1 MISNIRIPEGTVT
14 ISHIGLSVNYTSGK
28 LRKDY
33 KPCISKILSK
43 NGYHLEEIRLLSDR
57 IEMSLSGPPKPAN
70 LIEQELTELGSQI
83 ENEIKIDTLEKCFIL
98 MPFNKKDLEVVYND
112 FVKPCIEKLGLQ
124 CVRGDDIFG
133 DNIIMEDIIRL
144 IKDSTI
150 LVADLT
156 YRNPNVFYE
165 LGLAH
170 AFGKKVLLLAQS
182 MDDVP
187 FDLRYRRVC
196 LYEYSPKG
204 CKKLENE
211 MADHIKTLLKESSK
225 IPPKKKPKKSKRKSV
240 YYESFCDKHF
250 WDKLEKIGEGDI
262 EYDDEQNEI
271 ITSGMFTYLLS
282 NSSYGENKFIIKAKF
297 IFDNYRKFKD
307 DGSETANSGIVLAW
321 SRNKGGSN
329 YLNLLFNGRRVLL
342 EEVGSQGGEHFYDF
356 KHLDSGAKFSIL
368 DGKEY
373 DIRVQIQLKKL
384 DVFIDGKWI
393 YSKELLKEPIG
404 KVGFRPWRAKLRC
417 KQFEVEETKI

>member
-1 MISNIRIPEGTVT
+1 MEENQAI
-14 ISHIGLSVNYTSGK
+14 HIGLSVNYAPGR

-33 KPCISKILSK
+33 KLFISKILSK
-43 NGYHLEEIRLLSDR
+43 NGYHLEEIRLFSDR
-57 IEMSLSGPPKPAN
+57 IEMSLSGPPKPAT
-70 LIEQELTELGSQI
+70 LIKQELTELGSRI
-83 ENEIKIDTLEKCFIL
+83 ENEITISTLQKCFIL

-112 FVKPCIEKLGLQ
+112 FVKPSIEKLKLQ

-133 DNIIMEDIIRL
+133 DNIIMEDIIKL
-144 IKDSTI
+144 IKESTI

-182 MDDVP
+182 IDDVP
-187 FDLRYRRVC
+187 FDLRHRRVC
-196 LYEYSPKG
+196 LYKYSPKG

-211 MADHIKTLLKESSK
+211 MVDHIKTLLIESRKSIRKE
-225 IPPKKKPKKSKRKSV
+225 KKRSKKSKSKSV
-240 YYESFCDKHF
+240 YYESFCDKKF
-250 WDKLEKIGEGDI
+250 WEKLEKIGDGDI
-262 EYDDEQNEI
+262 KFDDEQNEI
-271 ITSGMFTYLLS
+271 LASGMFTYLLS
-282 NSSYGENKFIIKAKF
+282 NKTYGKNKLIIKTKL
-297 IFDNYRKFKD
+297 IFENFSRYKN
-307 DGSETANSGIVLAW
+307 DGSETSNSGIVFAW
-321 SRNKGGSN
+321 SKNDGGSN

-342 EEVGSQGGEHFYDF
+342 EEVGYQSGEHFHDF
-356 KHLDSGAKFSIL
+356 KHLDSGAKFSII

-373 DIRVQIQLKKL
+373 DIRVQIQMKKL

-417 KQFEVEETKI
+417 KQFEVEETKS

>member
-1 MISNIRIPEGTVT
+1 MIEKEKAQGKDFIP
-14 ISHIGLSVNYTSGK
+14 
-28 LRKDY
+28 
-33 KPCISKILSK
+33 
-43 NGYHLEEIRLLSDR
+43 
-57 IEMSLSGPPKPAN
+57 
-70 LIEQELTELGSQI
+70 Q
-83 ENEIKIDTLEKCFIL
+83 KCFIL

-112 FVKPCIEKLGLQ
+112 FVKPSIEKLGLQ
-124 CVRGDDIFG
+124 CIRGDDIFG

-144 IKDSTI
+144 IKESTI

-187 FDLRYRRVC
+187 FDLRLRRVC

-211 MADHIKTLLKESSK
+211 MVNHIKTLLILSKNSVPNKGESPSN
-225 IPPKKKPKKSKRKSV
+225 SGRKSV
-240 YYESFCDKHF
+240 YYESFCNKHF
-250 WDKLEKIGEGDI
+250 WEKLEKIGEGDI
-262 EYDDEQNEI
+262 KFDDEQNEI
-271 ITSGMFTYLLS
+271 IASGMFTYLLS
-282 NSSYGENKFIIKAKF
+282 NRSYGENKFIIKAKF

-307 DGSETANSGIVLAW
+307 DGSETANSGIILAW
-321 SRNKGGSN
+321 SRNKGESN

-342 EEVGSQGGEHFYDF
+342 EEVGYQGGEHFYDF
-356 KHLDSGAKFSIL
+356 KHLDSGAKFSII

-373 DIRVQIQLKKL
+373 DIRVQIQIKRL

-393 YSKELLKEPIG
+393 YSKELSKELIG

-417 KQFEVEETKI
+417 KQFEVEDTKINREYGAR